1 MRSTGFFF
9 SVAAAAALT
18 LPINTA
24 PAFAQDAPPPA
35 QNAVLPA
42 ITVSAA
48 ETRVL
53 RDRVIASGLVRPVE
67 EVQITPMVQGQ
78 QVAALLADVGQT
90 VTAGQVIAQ
99 LSTSPLPLQL
109 AEIET
114 ALTAANAAGDT
125 AAAAQLQSAL
135 EVVLADL
142 ARAELTIKRTDVKS
156 PVSGEIATRSAEL
169 GAMAGATGAPMFTII
184 RDGLLELQ
192 ADVAESD
199 LVRLA
204 AGQIADLVVVG
215 GGDALSGKVRLVE
228 PTINAQTRLGRVR
241 VSFDDSRL
249 VRAGM
254 FVEAAILVAE
264 RETLAVPVTAVGR
277 YEGAPSVMIISK
289 DGIAERRMVQTG
301 IRDGGWIEITQGL
314 QAGETVVTKAGA
326 FVRAGD
332 AVNPVMQTAT
342 LAN

>member
-1 MRSTGFFF
+1 MRSTRFLYILGT
-9 SVAAAAALT
+9 AAALG
-18 LPINTA
+18 LGHA
-24 PAFAQDAPPPA
+24 PAFAQETPSPAAA

-42 ITVSAA
+42 ITVSAVG
-48 ETRVL
+48 TRL
-53 RDRVIASGLVRPVE
+53 MRDRVIASGLVRPVE

-78 QVAALLADVGQT
+78 QVAALLADVGQI

-99 LSTSPLPLQL
+99 LSTSPLPLQR

-114 ALTAANAAGDT
+114 ALAAAKAAGDS
-125 AAAAQLQSAL
+125 AAAAQLQTAL
-135 EVVLADL
+135 DAVSADL

-199 LVRLA
+199 LLRLS
-204 AGQIADLVVVG
+204 AGQSAALTVVG
-215 GGDALSGKVRLVE
+215 GADVLSGKVRLVE

-264 RETLAVPVTAVGR
+264 RETMAVPVTAVGR
-277 YEGAPSVMIISK
+277 FEGAPSVMVITAA
-289 DGIAERRMVQTG
+289 GIAERRAVQTG

-332 AVNPVMQTAT
+332 AVNPVLQSAT